1 MKETPVYEEWKV
13 HSVNSKKIVAR
24 LAGLIEEVKQAK
36 DAPSCIKAMKAYGRY
51 CDKIGD
57 NFATISLKYTLDTRD
72 KTNIKNEEAIDIA
85 RQYGAEIQYDEASA
99 TPYFYYYENGR
110 AHVVWF
116 EDARSWTAKLALIPE
131 YGFLGAGI
139 WNAMRPFTAG
149 WLVLQSGY
157 RVTAFL
163 E

>member
-1 MKETPVYEEWKV
+1 MLDYAVSEIPADKIYMGIPNYGYDWTLPYVQGETR
-13 HSVNSKKIVAR
+13 AR
-24 LAGLIEEVKQAK
+24 LVG
-36 DAPSCIKAMKAYGRY
+36 
-51 CDKIGD
+51 
-57 NFATISLKYTLDTRD
+57 
-72 KTNIKNEEAIDIA
+72 NEEAVDIA

-99 TPYFYYYENGR
+99 TPFFYYSENGR

-116 EDARSWTAKLALIPE
+116 EDARSWAAKLALIPE

-149 WLVLQSGY
+149 YLVLQSGY